1 MSGADGAIVLRGGV
15 SPPDFVKRIE
25 LMNETNQR
33 LEEVLKLA
41 ATEPA
46 HRPEFFTLLLESS
59 VWVPGESPEQQPVT
73 AETQVDLQ
81 HWEKDDGTSIIPFFT
96 SFTALEQAVTGEQPF
111 LVMPVRT
118 LFEMTMGETL
128 FLNPKL
134 ESGKE
139 FSPREITSL
148 LGEGAS
154 ALSQQ
159 TVLEGGT
166 SLLLSEI
173 AEPPAQMIASLTQLF
188 AKYKQVRRA
197 YVAHIKESAEEQPNL
212 LIGIEAD
219 SDINAIIQAA
229 GSVATDTLLEDEP
242 VDICEVVEND
252 KGISHFFTAHITPFY
267 ERKWGSFLREFKATD
282 KPS

>member
-1 MSGADGAIVLRGGV
+1 
-15 SPPDFVKRIE
+15 
-25 LMNETNQR
+25 MNEINQR

-46 HRPEFFTLLLESS
+46 HRPEFFTLLMDAS
-59 VWVPGESPEQQPVT
+59 VWVPGESVEQADAQ
-73 AETQVDLQ
+73 LQ

-96 SFTALEQAVTGEQPF
+96 SEQALQQAVTAEQSF

-118 LFEMTMGETL
+118 LFAMTQGETL

-134 ESGKE
+134 PVGKE
-139 FSPREITSL
+139 FSPGEISSL
-148 LGEGAS
+148 LGKEGNT
-154 ALSQQ
+154 LSQQ

-173 AEPPAQMIASLTQLF
+173 AEPPAQTIASLTELF
-188 AKYKQVRRA
+188 AKHKEVRRA
-197 YVAHIKESAEEQPNL
+197 WVAHIKEAADAQPNL

-219 SDINAIIQAA
+219 GDIETIIQAA

-242 VDICEVVEND
+242 VDICEVVDND
-252 KGISHFFTAHITPFY
+252 SISHFFTAHLTPFY
-267 ERKWGSFLREFKATD
+267 ERRWGSFLRSLKQD
-282 KPS
+282 RIL

>member
-1 MSGADGAIVLRGGV
+1 
-15 SPPDFVKRIE
+15 
-25 LMNETNQR
+25 MNEINQR

-46 HRPEFFTLLLESS
+46 HRPEFFTLLMDAS
-59 VWVPGESPEQQPVT
+59 VWVPGESVEQADAQ
-73 AETQVDLQ
+73 LQ

-96 SFTALEQAVTGEQPF
+96 SEQALQQAVTAEQSF

-118 LFEMTMGETL
+118 LFAMTQGETL

-134 ESGKE
+134 PVGKE
-139 FSPREITSL
+139 FSPGEISSL
-148 LGEGAS
+148 LGKEGN

-173 AEPPAQMIASLTQLF
+173 AEPPAQTIASLTELF
-188 AKYKQVRRA
+188 AKHKEVRRA
-197 YVAHIKESAEEQPNL
+197 WVAHIKEAADAQPNL

-219 SDINAIIQAA
+219 GDIETIIQAA

-242 VDICEVVEND
+242 VDICEVVDND
-252 KGISHFFTAHITPFY
+252 SISHFFTAHLTPFY
-267 ERKWGSFLREFKATD
+267 ERRWGSFLRSLKQD
-282 KPS
+282 RIL

>member
-1 MSGADGAIVLRGGV
+1 
-15 SPPDFVKRIE
+15 
-25 LMNETNQR
+25 MNENNQR

-46 HRPEFFTLLLESS
+46 HRPEFFSLLMEAS
-59 VWVPGESPEQQPVT
+59 VWVPGESAEEGEIAAT
-73 AETQVDLQ
+73 AQVDLR
-81 HWEKDDGTSIIPFFT
+81 HWEKDDGTTVIPFF
-96 SFTALEQAVTGEQPF
+96 SSVSAMEQAVSEEQPF

-118 LFEMTMGETL
+118 LFEMTLGETL

-134 ESGKE
+134 PSGKE
-139 FSPREITSL
+139 FSPREIGNL
-148 LGEGAS
+148 LVEDGN

-159 TVLEGGT
+159 TVLEGGA

-173 AEPPAQMIASLTQLF
+173 AEPPAQVIDSLTKLF
-188 AKYKQVRRA
+188 AKHKQVRRA
-197 YVAHIKESAEEQPNL
+197 YVAHLKESAEEQPNL

-219 SDINAIIQAA
+219 SDIEAIIHAA

-242 VDICEVVEND
+242 VDICEVVENE

-267 ERKWGSFLREFKATD
+267 ERKWGSFLREFKAGN
-282 KPS
+282 KPA

>member
-1 MSGADGAIVLRGGV
+1 MTQ
-15 SPPDFVKRIE
+15 
-25 LMNETNQR
+25 TNHR

-46 HRPEFFTLLLESS
+46 HRPEFFELLINAS
-59 VWVPGESPEQQPVT
+59 VWVPGESENG
-73 AETQVDLQ
+73 QVDDSAAVNLQ
-81 HWEKDDGTSIIPFFT
+81 HWEKEDGASVIPFFT
-96 SFTALEQAVTGEQPF
+96 SAEALQQAISGEQAY

-118 LFEMTMGETL
+118 LFAMTLGETL

-134 ESGKE
+134 PAGKE
-139 FSPREITSL
+139 FSPREIASL
-148 LGEGAS
+148 IGESGD

-166 SLLLSEI
+166 PLLLSEI
-173 AEPPAQMIASLTQLF
+173 AEPPAQVIDSLTQLF

-197 YVAHIKESAEEQPNL
+197 YIAHIKESASEAPNL

-219 SDINAIIQAA
+219 SDIDAIIRAA

-242 VDICEVVEND
+242 VDICQIVDGE

-267 ERKWGSFLREFKATD
+267 ERRWGSFLREFKQA
-282 KPS
+282 

>member
-1 MSGADGAIVLRGGV
+1 
-15 SPPDFVKRIE
+15 
-25 LMNETNQR
+25 MNETNQR

-46 HRPEFFTLLLESS
+46 HRPEFFTLLLDAS
-59 VWVPGESPEQQPVT
+59 VWVPGESADAQ
-73 AETQVDLQ
+73 AINADSQVDLR

-96 SFTALEQAVTGEQPF
+96 SVKAMEQAVTEAQPF

-134 ESGKE
+134 PSGKE

-148 LGEGAS
+148 LGEGAN

-173 AEPPAQMIASLTQLF
+173 AEPPAQMIDSLTQLF
-188 AKYKQVRRA
+188 AKHKQVRRA
-197 YVAHIKESAEEQPNL
+197 YVAHIKESAENQPNL

-219 SDINAIIQAA
+219 SDIEAIIQAA

-242 VDICEVVEND
+242 VDICEVLEND

-267 ERKWGSFLREFKATD
+267 ERKWGSFLREFKATN
-282 KPS
+282 KPA